1 MQPCYEGGA
10 AWSTHGPVCRPFL
23 WGCCWRISRRSKVGG
38 GYDVVD
44 DEEAG
49 DVLYLIVASG
59 KSIRNRS
66 AGFRERLGDGE
77 RHHFLLCQV
86 IHCFLT
92 TWV

>member
-1 MQPCYEGGA
+1 MRAGLRGRLMVRCVGRFCGDAAGA
-10 AWSTHGPVCRPFL
+10 
-23 WGCCWRISRRSKVGG
+23 ISRRSKVGG